1 MAERRYAIYG
11 VNRVAKDFL
20 YIFDTLEIVCFF
32 EDVPQKELF
41 LTKSVYT
48 LSDYEKQ
55 KNTFDKLIVC
65 GADHS
70 SQSSRLEQ
78 LGLFYGRDYC
88 FEENFF
94 EELDPSRVNPEQ
106 KQIAIWGTGK
116 RATRFCKECDEV
128 AVSIVLDKNPEITEW
143 RGHKVMR
150 PSEIAGWKSLFVI
163 IAVADDIEIREML
176 EEAGMKEYKDFI
188 SSASFET
195 LPSRMLRK
203 TIFDPHSYDLNCT
216 TMLNHIEVGGI
227 EGYMI
232 GCCSTFN
239 STVIGRLK
247 DGNMLSAWNGMVHK
261 ILCLSNVNRTYS
273 FCDKS
278 MCPLLIGRTQKDNP
292 EITKPYPQMR
302 QYPTTAAVSHDYSC
316 NLKCITCRNG
326 YRHASKEE
334 MEEIE
339 KRSET
344 ITAEFLPHTE
354 FLITAGD
361 GEVFLS
367 KAYRSIYTHPNMKFV
382 KWLRFLT
389 NGLLFT
395 PERWKELRAVYT
407 GKVMMT
413 VSIDAATK
421 ETYEKIRSG
430 GRFDVLKRNMEY
442 AASLRKTGDL
452 SYLRFNFVVQKENY
466 REMPLFV
473 KWGQDLGVDELFFTK
488 ILNWGT
494 YSPEEFSEISMM
506 EPDGITPKP
515 ELEEILN
522 LQEMQNR
529 KVDLGTIRSHH
540 ERVPEDTIENYYR
553 WELERK
559 VPGLFVAEEN

>member
-1 MAERRYAIYG
+1 MYNTKYAIYG

-20 YIFDTLEIVCFF
+20 YIMDTLDIACFF
-32 EDVPQKELF
+32 ERYPEKESFLGKPVYPIESLLEKSDKYDRIILCGFTHSAQIKEMEQQGKVYQQDFYLEEDFFENLDQIKINPQKKKKVL
-41 LTKSVYT
+41 
-48 LSDYEKQ
+48 
-55 KNTFDKLIVC
+55 
-65 GADHS
+65 
-70 SQSSRLEQ
+70 
-78 LGLFYGRDYC
+78 
-88 FEENFF
+88 
-94 EELDPSRVNPEQ
+94 
-106 KQIAIWGTGK
+106 WGTGRK
-116 RATRFCKECDEV
+116 ANHFLRECSDIKVSKIIDSNPYVDEYNGYTV
-128 AVSIVLDKNPEITEW
+128 F
-143 RGHKVMR
+143 R
-150 PSEIAGWKSLFVI
+150 PSQIEEWGNVFVF
-163 IAVADDIEIREML
+163 IAVADDENIRALL
-176 EEAGMKEYKDFI
+176 ESKGMRENEDYVDTHVY
-188 SSASFET
+188 ET

-203 TIFDPHSYDLNCT
+203 TIFDRNEYDLNCI
-216 TMLNHIEVGGI
+216 TMLNHVEIIGKNGG
-227 EGYMI
+227 MVT
-232 GCCSTFN
+232 CCSTFN
-239 STVIGRLK
+239 SMSIGELRSETTK
-247 DGNMLSAWNGMVHK
+247 EAWNSTIHR
-261 ILCLSNVNRTYS
+261 ILCLSNVNHTYS

-278 MCPLLIGRTQKDNP
+278 MCPLFIERNKEETPDLNT
-292 EITKPYPQMR
+292 PYQRMQ
-302 QYPTTAAVSHDYSC
+302 QYPTTVAVSHDYSC

-326 YRHASKEE
+326 YRHASKAE

-339 KRSET
+339 NRSKT
-344 ITAEFLPHTE
+344 IAEEILPHTE
-354 FLITAGD
+354 FLIAAGD

-367 KAYRSIYTHPNMKFV
+367 KAYRSIYTHPNMQSV
-382 KWLRFLT
+382 RWLRFLT

-430 GRFDVLKRNMEY
+430 GCFDVLQRNMEY

-452 SYLRFNFVVQKENY
+452 AYLRFNFVVQKENY

-506 EPDGITPKP
+506 ESDGITPKT

-522 LQEMQNR
+522 LSEMQSHE
-529 KVDLGTIRSHH
+529 VDLGTIRSHH
-540 ERVPEDTIENYYR
+540 ERVLEDTIENYYR

-559 VPGLFVAEEN
+559 VPGLFAAEGN